1 MKKIFIFIVS
11 VLFFQIALNADQIS
25 KKKIT
30 LGFMPYMSPS
40 KLIQKYTP
48 LAEYLS
54 KKLHTK
60 VSIEIAK
67 DYTTHLDNVAHD
79 KYDIAFLGGSP
90 YIYEAD
96 KFHKK
101 NLLVRYEFNG
111 KPTFRSVI
119 FVSKNSPIKTL
130 KELDGKRIALGNKK
144 STLSSEVPMYMIMQA
159 GIDINK
165 TKFSFLNNH
174 ENVLLGVL
182 FGDFDGGA
190 IAEEIFL
197 EHQKRGLRAIAYSD
211 ELSTHVFLASDKM
224 NKHDQEAVKKAL
236 LALKGN
242 DKDNVLKSIS
252 KNLTGF
258 VPVKDSDYNLL
269 RGILKVAIPALENK

>member
-1 MKKIFIFIVS
+1 MKKFFIVVVS
-11 VLFFQIALNADQIS
+11 IWFFSLPLNAEHIS
-25 KKKIT
+25 KSHIT

-54 KKLHTK
+54 AKLGTE
-60 VSIEIAK
+60 VSIKIAK
-67 DYTTHLDNVAHD
+67 DYTTHINNVIND

-90 YIYEAD
+90 YIYVAD
-96 KFHKK
+96 NFHKK

-111 KPTFRSVI
+111 KPSFRSVV
-119 FVSKNSPIKTL
+119 FVSKNSPIQTI
-130 KELDGKRIALGNKK
+130 KELDGKKIALGNKK
-144 STLSSEVPMYMIMQA
+144 STLSAQVPMYMVMQA
-159 GIDINK
+159 GLDLNK
-165 TKFSFLNNH
+165 TKFAFLNNH

-182 FGDFDGGA
+182 FGEFDGGA

-211 ELSTHVFLASDKM
+211 EVSTHVFLASDKLS
-224 NKHDQEAVKKAL
+224 KHDQSAIKKVL
-236 LALKGN
+236 LALKDN
-242 DKDNVLKSIS
+242 DETNVLKSIS

-258 VPVKDSDYNLL
+258 VKVQDSDYDHL
-269 RGILKVAIPALENK
+269 RKILKIAIPVLDKK